1 MTKAELE
8 SKHLAELHSLA
19 DQANVPR
26 YRMLSR
32 SELIEKLAD
41 GESKGQRGGR
51 DDGDR
56 DAAGQRRPRE
66 RRPRERRPR
75 GGRQRSERGGNA
87 ERGANGERGGEP
99 RPAKAKS
106 SESQERQSSDEARA
120 VPEPSIAP
128 ATTPSPAR
136 PKRRRR
142 RRFRR
147 RKDVRVHDLL
157 LPPVAG
163 RQAIVYA
170 ETREGCTA
178 LLREIAADLSG
189 QKGPD
194 PIALLVDPSPEEL
207 ADWKREAPAA
217 EIVSAG
223 QERHA
228 SDALAQAGRRADG
241 GEDVILLIDS
251 LSRFAEEFGDPDSAR
266 ELFDGGLGS
275 GQAGSGSLTV
285 VAAIE
290 RPR

>member
-1 MTKAELE
+1 MTRAELE

-19 DQANVPR
+19 DRANVPR

-32 SELIEKLAD
+32 NELIEKLAG
-41 GESKGQRGGR
+41 GESKGRRGGQR
-51 DDGDR
+51 DE
-56 DAAGQRRPRE
+56 AGQRPS
-66 RRPRERRPR
+66 RERRPR
-75 GGRQRSERGGNA
+75 GGRQRSDRGAGPERGGGP
-87 ERGANGERGGEP
+87 ERGAGGS
-99 RPAKAKS
+99 RPPKAKP
-106 SESQERQSSDEARA
+106 SEQPAEQASGESRA
-120 VPEPSIAP
+120 VPEPSTAP
-128 ATTPSPAR
+128 ATTPPPAR

-178 LLREIAADLSG
+178 LLRELAADLSG

-251 LSRFAEEFGDPDSAR
+251 LSRFAEAFGDPDSAR
-266 ELFDGGLGS
+266 ELFDAGLSS
-275 GQAGSGSLTV
+275 GRAGNGSLTV
-285 VAAIE
+285 VAALE
-290 RPR
+290 RPQ